1 MTQREGDRPR
11 VLVIEDDIGVSS
23 QLEWALSEYEVEIA
37 ADRRAALTVFRQ
49 RPAAVVT
56 LDLGLPPDADG
67 TSEGMATLQ
76 DILEIAPATKVI
88 VASGHAARES
98 AQSAIALGAY
108 DFYAKPI
115 DINELKFIIQRA
127 FHLSEIEAEN
137 VALAQE
143 VKAVS
148 ARDGIITGAPEMHAV
163 LRTIAKVASSEVSV
177 MLLGASGTGKE
188 LLAKAVHVQSSRAQY
203 PFVAINCAAIP
214 ETLLESEL
222 FGYEKGAFTGAI
234 QTTIGKIES
243 AQGGTLFLDEIG
255 DVPASV
261 QVKILRFLQERVIE
275 RIGSRKTTSINVRV
289 ITATHRDIKQLML
302 DGLFRE
308 DLYFRLAEVTVTI
321 PSLVQ
326 RTGDAALLA
335 KHFMLRFRGTEARKI
350 VGYTNDALA
359 AIAAWHWPGNIREL
373 ENRVKRAIIMTEGTL
388 LTAEDLDLTDITR
401 GKVTSDQQDLKIA
414 REQAD
419 RKAITHALAATGSNM
434 SAAARRLNV
443 SRPTLYNLM
452 KAYDIKPE

>member
-1 MTQREGDRPR
+1 MTQREEERQR
-11 VLVIEDDIGVSS
+11 VLVVEDDIGVSG
-23 QLEWALSEYEVEIA
+23 QLEWALSEYDVDVA
-37 ADRRAALTVFRQ
+37 ADRRAALNIFRQ

-56 LDLGLPPDADG
+56 LDLGLPPDPDG

-76 DILEIAPATKVI
+76 DILEVAPATKII

-115 DINELKFIIQRA
+115 DISELKFIVRRA

-143 VKAVS
+143 VKAAS

-163 LRTIAKVASSEVSV
+163 LRTIAKVASSEVSL

-188 LLAKAVHVQSSRAQY
+188 LLAKAVHTQSSRAKY

-275 RIGSRKTTSINVRV
+275 RIGARKTIPIDVRV
-289 ITATHRDIKQLML
+289 VTATHRNIKQLML
-302 DGLFRE
+302 DGMFRE
-308 DLYFRLAEVTVTI
+308 DLYFRLAEVTVNI
-321 PSLVQ
+321 PSLIQ
-326 RTGDAALLA
+326 RTGDPALLA
-335 KHFMLRFRGTEARKI
+335 KHFMLRYRLADARKI
-350 VGYTNDALA
+350 VGYSNDALA

-373 ENRVKRAIIMTEGTL
+373 ENRVKRATIMAEGTL
-388 LTAEDLDLTDITR
+388 LTAEDLDLADVA
-401 GKVTSDQQDLKIA
+401 GTSVVVEQQDLKIA

-419 RKAITHALAATGSNM
+419 RKAITNALAASGSNI
-434 SAAARRLNV
+434 SATARLLNI
-443 SRPTLYNLM
+443 SRPTLYSLM
-452 KAYDIKPE
+452 KTYNIL